1 VKRKES
7 KTTIKR
13 QNREVALLLIG
24 LCSFYLYKFPLIWMT
39 LPFTLL
45 LLAIFSPNIFGPIRF
60 FWFTLGEVLG
70 AISSRIILTLT
81 YFLVLIPVAI
91 LKRRHFQK
99 RFHLNDFKEC
109 EKSVLEIANKKEFTK
124 EDFIQPY

>member
-24 LCSFYLYKFPLIWMT
+24 VCSFYLYKFPLIWLT

-45 LLAIFSPNIFGPIRF
+45 LLAIFSPHVFSPIRF

-91 LKRRHFQK
+91 LKRRNFQK

-109 EKSVLEIANKKEFTK
+109 KKSILQFSNEKEFSK
-124 EDFIQPY
+124 EDIIKPY